1 MKVDICINKFN
12 NDAYMC
18 SYSMPGWTSPMSFSA
33 HSEKEAI
40 EVVKKNIRQMLA
52 QGHIKMYTIDFPDI
66 EFPVLIDKQK
76 LGYNDNPKQDNIDR
90 MTWQDDIPKKK
101 RGRPP
106 KNKTPDNPALKP
118 KTSALKPKKAKLT

>member
-52 QGHIKMYTIDFPDI
+52 QGHIKMYTLNFPDI
-66 EFPVLIDKQK
+66 EFPVITDKSI
-76 LGYNDNPKQDNIDR
+76 GFSENPNQDNIAR
-90 MTWQDDIPKKK
+90 ASWQDDIPKKK

-106 KNKTPDNPALKP
+106 KNKTPDNTALKP
-118 KTSALKPKKAKLT
+118 KTSALKPKKANAK